1 MNMKLVELL
10 LPLFLFTCLGYYIFS
25 QFSLFGNIVQLLFS
39 VTMTD
44 VLFAL
49 FYMHTVYIY
58 MYIYTCC
65 VCMAISISLD

>member
-1 MNMKLVELL
+1 MKLVELL
-10 LPLFLFTCLGYYIFS
+10 LPLILFTCLGYYIFS
-25 QFSLFGNIVQLLFS
+25 QFSLFGNIVQLLLLS

-58 MYIYTCC
+58 TCC
-65 VCMAISISLD
+65 VCMSISISLD